1 MTIMYAITKK
11 EIKDLMELKKFS
23 KTDPCFTSC
32 DADRRQTCC
41 GCPKFFEWQKQY
53 KALESKCDIKE
64 GYSCTMTYVDKLME
78 LEEVETEIE
87 KLKDRKSTLIQEKLL
102 LEDRLIIYDDT
113 EGN

>member
-1 MTIMYAITKK
+1 MTALYTITKK
-11 EIKDLMELKKFS
+11 EIKDLIELKKFS

-53 KALESKCDIKE
+53 KALESKWDIKD
-64 GYSCTMTYVDKLME
+64 GSYIMNYVDKLME

-87 KLKDRKSTLIQEKLL
+87 KLKDRQSTLILEKLL
-102 LEDRLIIYDDT
+102 LEDQLIIYDDT

>member
-1 MTIMYAITKK
+1 MTIMYTITKK
-11 EIKDLMELKKFS
+11 EIKDLIELKKFS

-53 KALESKCDIKE
+53 KALESKCDIKD
-64 GYSCTMTYVDKLME
+64 GSCIMNYIDKLME

-87 KLKDRKSTLIQEKLL
+87 KLKELLKQNSIKS
-102 LEDRLIIYDDT
+102 
-113 EGN
+113 

>member
-1 MTIMYAITKK
+1 MNILYTITKK
-11 EIKDLMELKKFS
+11 EIKDLIELKKFS

-32 DADRRQTCC
+32 DADRRNTCC

-53 KALESKCDIKE
+53 KALESKYDIKDS
-64 GYSCTMTYVDKLME
+64 SCIMNYVDKLME

-87 KLKDRKSTLIQEKLL
+87 KLKDRQSTLILEKLL
-102 LEDRLIIYDDT
+102 LEDQLIIYDDI

>member
-1 MTIMYAITKK
+1 MTALNTITKK
-11 EIKDLMELKKFS
+11 EIKDLIELKKFS

-53 KALESKCDIKE
+53 KALESKWDIKD
-64 GYSCTMTYVDKLME
+64 GSYIMNYVDKLME

-87 KLKDRKSTLIQEKLL
+87 KLKDRQSTLILEKLL
-102 LEDRLIIYDDT
+102 LEDQLIIYDDT